1 MKLYD
6 KKAWIEAK
14 KWKKGY
20 SSYIY
25 QSIVKLFSLSSFIK
39 LPAEYKEKI
48 YRKISEFRE
57 NKPDNFYDL
66 KICLRHFE
74 DFFTD
79 EEIVC
84 NEQFL
89 NYLEILLDYPDY
101 PLYPQKLMRQWGN
114 KSDPELVF
122 YIRLEAKFYTMDHQF
137 FIDLYED
144 IILNKKLR
152 ESGYLNVLL
161 NGVIN
166 TPLNKNFLVFSIYHI
181 LNSCPFDIA
190 ICLIHKIFVCPS
202 ILYIRVIND
211 LLKDRDVWNSGHLFE
226 MIDMILIT
234 PENQLNELH
243 FKIKNK
249 LEYVEMSFGEA
260 SRLYHEQAMRL
271 LDESIE
277 MCSSTRV
284 RVPVFKKRF

>member
-6 KKAWIEAK
+6 KKSHREAK
-14 KWKKGY
+14 KWKKDY
-20 SSYIY
+20 SPYIY
-25 QSIVKLFSLSSFIK
+25 QTMVKLFSLSSFLK
-39 LPAEYKEKI
+39 LPFEYKKKI
-48 YRKISEFRE
+48 YRKFDEFRE
-57 NKPDNFYDL
+57 NDSGNFYDL
-66 KICLRHFE
+66 KICLRHFW

-101 PLYPQKLMRQWGN
+101 PLYPQKLMRQWEN
-114 KSDPELVF
+114 KNDPELVF
-122 YIRLEAKFYTMDHQF
+122 YIRLEAKFYAMDHQF

-144 IILNKKLR
+144 IILNKRLR
-152 ESGYLNVLL
+152 ESGYLNILL
-161 NGVIN
+161 NGVLN
-166 TPLNKNFLVFSIYHI
+166 TSLNQNFVIFNIYQM
-181 LNSCPFDIA
+181 LKDYPFDIA
-190 ICLIHKIFVCPS
+190 LYLINKMFLCPS
-202 ILYIRVIND
+202 VIYIRVIND

-226 MIDMILIT
+226 MIDMILVT
-234 PENQLNELH
+234 PENKLNELNFMITH
-243 FKIKNK
+243 Q

-260 SRLYHEQAMRL
+260 SRMYHEQAMKL

-277 MCSSTRV
+277 MRSSTRV